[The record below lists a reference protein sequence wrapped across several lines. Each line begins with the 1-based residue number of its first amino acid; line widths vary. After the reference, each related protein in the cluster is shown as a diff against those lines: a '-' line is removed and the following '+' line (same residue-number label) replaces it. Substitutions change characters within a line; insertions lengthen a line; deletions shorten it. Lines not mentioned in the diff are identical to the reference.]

1 MQYHYVVF
9 YDSEKKRWGM
19 EFDPESYFPD
29 GHVFDDARTDEDG
42 YGWFHPYD
50 DTPEEALLDQTLCNI
65 LYDTIGAIPIPRE
78 HEDD

>member
-19 EFDPESYFPD
+19 EYDAEAYFPD
-29 GHVFDDARTDEDG
+29 GNVWDDVRADEHG

-50 DTPEEALLDQTLCNI
+50 DTPI
-65 LYDTIGAIPIPRE
+65 
-78 HEDD
+78 